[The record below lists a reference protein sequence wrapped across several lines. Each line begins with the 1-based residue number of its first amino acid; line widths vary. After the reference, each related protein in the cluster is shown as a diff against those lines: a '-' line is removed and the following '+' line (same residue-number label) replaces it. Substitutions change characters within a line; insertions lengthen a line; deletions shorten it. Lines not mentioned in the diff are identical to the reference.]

1 MTGTSGGDPMRHASR
16 EDSDVRYV
24 IGSLVAGVVFGGI
37 GGVAFPTLPTLGP
50 LLGISPFVVGLILSL
65 NRFTR
70 VVMNTPAGQI
80 LDGLGTRGPMIV
92 GFLLQGVVTFGYILG
107 LHADRLPLGAATVF
121 LSSRGFVRHR
131 FSAGVRWGVQ
141 HDHLRHVPGRI
152 AGNGLATYGTARAS
166 GCRLA
171 SWPAGC

>member
-1 MTGTSGGDPMRHASR
+1 MRHASR

-80 LDGLGTRGPMIV
+80 LDGLGTRAP
-92 GFLLQGVVTFGYILG
+92 
-107 LHADRLPLGAATVF
+107 
-121 LSSRGFVRHR
+121 
-131 FSAGVRWGVQ
+131 
-141 HDHLRHVPGRI
+141 
-152 AGNGLATYGTARAS
+152 
-166 GCRLA
+166 
-171 SWPAGC
+171 